1 MRFVQ
6 VVLAL
11 HIIFMVAWFAGLF
24 YLPRLFVYH
33 AEATDSISIERFKVM
48 ERRLF
53 YGIMLPAMI
62 FTALFGY
69 WTMSFRWDYYSQQ
82 NWMHIKLGCVV
93 LLWLYKAMCWYF
105 MQKFKYDQNR
115 CSSTFFRFFNEVPT
129 VFLIVIIFMVVL
141 KPALGANWF

>member
-1 MRFVQ
+1 MQ

-11 HIIFMVAWFAGLF
+11 HIISMVAWFAGLF

-53 YGIMLPAMI
+53 YGIMTPSLI
-62 FTALFGY
+62 LTAVFGY
-69 WTMSFRWDYYSQQ
+69 WTMSYKWAYYSQQ
-82 NWMHIKLGCVV
+82 NWMHIKLGCVL
-93 LLWLYKAMCWYF
+93 LLWLYQLFCWRF
-105 MQKFKYDQNR
+105 MLDFKHNKNR
-115 CSSTFFRFFNEVPT
+115 RSAKFFRFFNEVPT